1 MLFNLIKIR
10 NYMMNED
17 YKRNVINY
25 MLEMATQAIN
35 RPGNFQDGMLY
46 MIDMIKQVPEKVEN
60 GGK

>member
-1 MLFNLIKIR
+1 
-10 NYMMNED
+10 MMKED